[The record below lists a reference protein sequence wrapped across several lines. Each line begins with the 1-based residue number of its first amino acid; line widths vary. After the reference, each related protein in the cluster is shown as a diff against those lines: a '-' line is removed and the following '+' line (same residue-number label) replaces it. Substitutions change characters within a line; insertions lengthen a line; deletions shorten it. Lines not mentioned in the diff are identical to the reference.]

1 MIKGTR
7 VLLRPI
13 TKEDLALQHKYYQNI
28 EHWTLNAGLPQVT
41 TIEAMDEWYKL
52 VTKRDEN
59 KQFLGIEVDGNYIG
73 HCSISTSAKSSGDYI
88 YGIAIGDPSYW
99 SKGYGTEVTKLLVDY
114 AFHYLGARRVGLRT
128 NSKNSR
134 AIKCFGSCG
143 FIEEGRIRKS
153 FWIDGSYT
161 DLVLMGILREEWE
174 SQKE

>member
-1 MIKGTR
+1 MIKGIR

-13 TKEDLALQHKYYQNI
+13 TKEDLPIQHKYYQNI

-59 KQFLGIEVDGNYIG
+59 KQILGIEVDGNYIG
-73 HCSISTSAKSSGDYI
+73 HCSISSSTQSTGSSI

-99 SKGYGTEVTKLLVDY
+99 SKGYGTEVTKLMVDF
-114 AFHYLGARRVGLRT
+114 AFHSLGARRVGLRT
-128 NSKNSR
+128 NSKNPR
-134 AIKCFGSCG
+134 AIKCFSSCG
-143 FIEEGRIRKS
+143 FIEEGRIRKA
-153 FWIDGSYT
+153 FWVDGSYA